1 VSAAGPAPDLTL
13 SAMSLRSRDFGDRV
27 DAAGAAGYAGLGLT
41 ANDYRDARAAGW
53 TDHSMRDC
61 LARRG
66 LRVTEVESSWDW
78 AGDPAEDGR
87 EQALLAHLARAFSID
102 EVSVVQ
108 FNRHEHAVLVER
120 LARLCQAMAAARE
133 SRPGPPVQVALEFM
147 PYSEL
152 RTLAD
157 AWRVVRDCPVSNL
170 SLLADNWH
178 LQRSGGLDQ
187 LDAVPPGAITSV
199 QLDDV
204 RAEPLADQTRE
215 SRYHRELPGPGAVEL
230 LRRVRGRGSR
240 PRLAVELMSADWD
253 RRPAREVAAATW
265 AAAVHCLEQARRAEA
280 DDKEARPREEGN

>member
-1 VSAAGPAPDLTL
+1 
-13 SAMSLRSRDFGDRV
+13 MSLRWRDFGDRV
-27 DAAGAAGYAGLGLT
+27 DAAAAAGYSGLGLT

-53 TDHSMRDC
+53 TDDTMRDR
-61 LARRG
+61 LTRHG

-78 AGDPAEDGR
+78 AGDPAEDER
-87 EQALLAHLARAFSID
+87 EQTLLAHLARAFGID
-102 EVSVVQ
+102 QVSVVQ
-108 FNRHEHAVLVER
+108 FTGHEHKVLVER
-120 LARLCQAMAAARE
+120 LTRLCQAMAAARE
-133 SRPGPPVQVALEFM
+133 SQPGPPVQVALEFM

-157 AWRVVRDCPVSNL
+157 AWHVVRDCQVSNL

-187 LDAVPPGAITSV
+187 LDAVPASVITSV

-204 RAEPLADQTRE
+204 RAEPLTDQTRE

-230 LRRVRGRGSR
+230 LRRVRARGSR
-240 PRLAVELMSADWD
+240 PRLAVELMSAEWD

-265 AAAVHCLEQARRAEA
+265 VAAVRCIEQARTEEA
-280 DDKEARPREEGN
+280 ALRKARPREERN